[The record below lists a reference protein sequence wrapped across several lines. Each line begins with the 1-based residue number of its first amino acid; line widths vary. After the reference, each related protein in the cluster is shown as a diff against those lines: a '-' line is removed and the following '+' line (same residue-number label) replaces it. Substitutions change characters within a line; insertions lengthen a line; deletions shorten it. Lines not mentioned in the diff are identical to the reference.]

1 MSDGSSASTSRRREG
16 ARYEKDPSVPTSKAK
31 DTLEAKDTTTAQGST
46 GAREGAINASAKRHS
61 RSEGRR
67 RRSSDGGDNIVGDTA
82 RAKDSADDN
91 RRKLEGIFGD
101 SSGEDS
107 RHDDSSDE
115 EEAAGGHTASPSP
128 RERGGRRRSSRSPG
142 SGPRMR
148 GSPDR
153 SRSEELSPRRKV
165 VSRERQRPSK
175 RQEDVSP
182 PRRGR
187 RHVGSAGP
195 PSLSQTQHAAS
206 SLAVMGA
213 GGSGS
218 RRPRTRAELK
228 EQGRMREWASFC
240 RRKIHL
246 SLDDLSR
253 EERPRVARKGAVT
266 PFSLRLMKVFIRVN
280 MPQQHSSSMQP
291 V

>member
-16 ARYEKDPSVPTSKAK
+16 ARSEKDPRVPSKAK
-31 DTLEAKDTTTAQGST
+31 DTEAEDTPTAQGST
-46 GAREGAINASAKRHS
+46 GPREGAISSSAKRHS
-61 RSEGRR
+61 GSEGRR
-67 RRSSDGGDNIVGDTA
+67 RRSSSGDNIVDDTA
-82 RAKDSADDN
+82 RANSADDN

-101 SSGEDS
+101 SSSGEDS
-107 RHDDSSDE
+107 RGDDSSDE
-115 EEAAGGHTASPSP
+115 EAAREHTASPSP
-128 RERGGRRRSSRSPG
+128 RERGGRRRSSGSPG

-148 GSPDR
+148 SSDR
-153 SRSEELSPRRKV
+153 LRSEELSPRRKV
-165 VSRERQRPSK
+165 VSRERQRSSK
-175 RQEDVSP
+175 RQEDLSP
-182 PRRGR
+182 PRRG

-206 SLAVMGA
+206 SLAMMGA

-228 EQGRMREWASFC
+228 EQGRVREWASFC
-240 RRKIHL
+240 RRKIYL

-266 PFSLRLMKVFIRVN
+266 PFSLRLMKVFVRYE
-280 MPQQHSSSMQP
+280 
-291 V
+291 

>member
-1 MSDGSSASTSRRREG
+1 MSDGSSASASRRREG
-16 ARYEKDPSVPTSKAK
+16 ARSGNFKDAPVPTPKAK
-31 DTLEAKDTTTAQGST
+31 DTEAKDTTTAQGST
-46 GAREGAINASAKRHS
+46 DIQEGASNASAKHPS
-61 RSEGRR
+61 RSEGKR
-67 RRSSDGGDNIVGDTA
+67 RRSSGGGDNIVADTA
-82 RAKDSADDN
+82 RAKSSADDN

-101 SSGEDS
+101 SSGEEFRD
-107 RHDDSSDE
+107 DDSSDE
-115 EEAAGGHTASPSP
+115 EEAEEEHTASPSP
-128 RERGGRRRSSRSPG
+128 RERGGRRRSSGSPG

-148 GSPDR
+148 GSSDR
-153 SRSEELSPRRKV
+153 LQSEELSPRRKV

-187 RHVGSAGP
+187 RHVGSGAP

-218 RRPRTRAELK
+218 RKPRTRAELK

-240 RRKIHL
+240 RRKIYL

-253 EERPRVARKGAVT
+253 EERPRMARKGAVT
-266 PFSLRLMKVFIRVN
+266 PFSLRLMKV
-280 MPQQHSSSMQP
+280 SYTYE
-291 V
+291 